1 MTLLIEQKLDD
12 VIWKIRSRRR
22 PDSNE
27 LPNFMK
33 GMDREATK
41 EAIAE
46 TLDFRHGLIVY

>member
-22 PDSNE
+22 SDSNE
-27 LPNFMK
+27 LPNFMKK

-46 TLDFRHGLIVY
+46 TLDFFAMD